1 MSRVQVYV
9 TDRRTRKGL
18 ACGSMEIDGY
28 GTADFPFPFG
38 YEYIN
43 VRVIIKEED
52 SAENSE

>member
-43 VRVIIKEED
+43 VRVIIKEEG
-52 SAENSE
+52 SAEDSE